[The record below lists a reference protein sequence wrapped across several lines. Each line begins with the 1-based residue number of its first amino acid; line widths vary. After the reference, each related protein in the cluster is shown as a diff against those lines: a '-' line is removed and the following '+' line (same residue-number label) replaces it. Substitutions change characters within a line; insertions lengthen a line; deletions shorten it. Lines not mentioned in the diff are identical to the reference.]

1 MINSADQEELLRLIA
16 NYLDKDIS
24 CIAIGGT
31 AMMFKGYKNTTKDI
45 DLVFESSEDRSSFI
59 SAIQKLGYKEIA
71 IANIYDKQRTTHK
84 DKPIMFSRGDERFD
98 LFVRKVFGF
107 EVSFD
112 QKNITE
118 RIDFIAEH
126 KLSVRILSQE
136 ELILLKAIT
145 SREKDYED
153 IETIMEIEKNVDWQ
167 KIVDLGIQQKKH
179 NEWILID
186 LEETM
191 QQLKKK
197 YFIKKEFFESIYQ
210 AESQ

>member
-71 IANIYDKQRTTHK
+71 IANIYDHLRKTHR

-112 QKNITE
+112 QKSITE

-126 KLSVRILSQE
+126 HLSVRILSQE